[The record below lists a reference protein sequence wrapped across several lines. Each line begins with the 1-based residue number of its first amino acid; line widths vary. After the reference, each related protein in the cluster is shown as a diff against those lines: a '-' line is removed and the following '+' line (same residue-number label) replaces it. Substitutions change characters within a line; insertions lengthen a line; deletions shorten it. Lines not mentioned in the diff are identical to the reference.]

1 MRHFPLWA
9 ALFFLCACSS
19 PQPQAEVMTEP
30 TENANASDSTENT
43 RFGIPIDTLTE
54 RNGTISS
61 GQTMAEVLYK
71 EGFDDPL
78 IAQWLAPTQHDFDVS
93 NIRAGQP
100 YTVFCTRG
108 PKGKPVCLVYEQSK
122 TKYVVFD
129 GRNGKPE
136 IYQHEKPVTLD
147 TLTAAGIIENSLY
160 QTVVDLGYDQ
170 ALCMEMAEVLRW
182 SVDFFALQPGDK
194 FRALYTANMLEGT
207 PLGVEDILALEFT
220 HHGKTIFAYRFTRAD
235 QTGYY
240 DAEGKSLKSRFLQ
253 APLEFSR
260 ISSRFTMNRYH
271 PILKRNKPH
280 LGTDYAAPHGT
291 PIVTVADGVVE
302 EAAYRGG
309 NGNFVKVRHD
319 HVYTTQYLHMSKF
332 GPGIRRGVRVQQ
344 GQVIGYV
351 GSTGLATGPHL
362 CYRFWKNGKQVDPF
376 RETPQSTEPLAPAD
390 MPAFLAQKEAL
401 EPALQTI
408 RYHEAALFA
417 SVKTLRDMVKY

>member
-1 MRHFPLWA
+1 MRYLIFGA
-9 ALFFLCACSS
+9 CLFLIGACSAPTPS
-19 PQPQAEVMTEP
+19 AETAVSGSKNV
-30 TENANASDSTENT
+30 ENSDTLKNT

-54 RNGTISS
+54 RTGTITS
-61 GQTMAEVLYK
+61 GQTMAEVFYK
-71 EGFDDPL
+71 EGFDAPMV
-78 IAQWLAPTQHDFDVS
+78 QGWLSGEETSFDVS

-108 PKGKPVCLVYEQSK
+108 PNGKPVCLVYEASR

-129 GRNGKPE
+129 GRNGSPE
-136 IYQHEKPVTLD
+136 VYQHEKPVRLD

-170 ALCMEMAEVLRW
+170 ALCMEMADVLRW

-194 FRALYTANMLEGT
+194 FRTLYTAKVLEGT

-220 HHGKTIFAYRFTRAD
+220 HHGKTIFAYRFARAD
-235 QTGYY
+235 KIGYY

-253 APLEFSR
+253 APLEFTR
-260 ISSRFTMNRYH
+260 ISSKFTMNRYH

-302 EAAYRGG
+302 EAGYRGG

-319 HVYTTQYLHMSKF
+319 NVYTTQYLHMSKF

-376 RETPQSTEPLAPAD
+376 KETPQSTEPLAANE
-390 MPAFLAQKEAL
+390 MPAFMTQKEAL
-401 EPALQTI
+401 DPALQNI
-408 RYHEAALFA
+408 RYHEATLFA
-417 SVKTLRDMVKY
+417 SVKTLRDMAKY